1 MPLPAA
7 HADHLASFPTTRWSL
22 VLSAGH
28 SGEEEKRAALDAL
41 LRRYLPALRAHLM
54 IAKVAPPGQVDDL
67 LQGFLADKVVA
78 QDMIAKARRERGKFR
93 TFVAVALDRYVIDQL
108 RRQRSTLRSPAA
120 EAAVVPLDDNDPV
133 DLSPSSHRAFN
144 IAWAAEVVAEAR
156 RRMQSECEASGRRDV
171 WTVFNE
177 RVVGPTLEGSDPTAY
192 GELTRRLQL
201 SSDAEAM
208 NLLVT
213 GKRAFARALRA
224 VVAEYVG
231 DEESAD
237 DEVAALVNSF

>member
-1 MPLPAA
+1 MSNPAA
-7 HADHLASFPTTRWSL
+7 HDRQASFPTTRWSL

-78 QDMIAKARRERGKFR
+78 QDLIAKARRDKGKFR

-108 RRQRSTLRSPAA
+108 RRQRSTLRSPGCNG
-120 EAAVVPLDDNDPV
+120 AVLALDDNDPV
-133 DLSPSSHRAFN
+133 DTSPSNHQAFN

-156 RRMQSECEASGRRDV
+156 RRMQSECEASGRQDV

-177 RVVGPTLEGSDPTAY
+177 RVVGPTLDGSNPTAY
-192 GELTRRLQL
+192 GELARRLRL
-201 SSDAEAM
+201 SSEAETM

-213 GKRAFARALRA
+213 GKRAFARALRG

-231 DEESAD
+231 DGESVD
-237 DEVAALVNSF
+237 DEVTALVNGF